1 VVSWFCL
8 FLLSHHLFGL
18 SLSLLVGH
26 RHCNLALVSLQWL
39 YSAAVVIFFSTTGVV
54 SISCEG
60 RSESQ
65 LARLHRSAG
74 DAFFPEPGYCAKA
87 FGNSKPIT
95 FASVVVPVR
104 GQLVLSFSALS
115 SSVCS

>member
-18 SLSLLVGH
+18 NLSLFFWH
-26 RHCNLALVSLQWL
+26 RQRNLALVSLQWL
-39 YSAAVVIFFSTTGVV
+39 YSVAVMIFFNTTSVV

-65 LARLHRSAG
+65 LAQLHRSAG
-74 DAFFPEPGYCAKA
+74 GAFFPEPGYCAEA
-87 FGNSKPIT
+87 FGN
-95 FASVVVPVR
+95 
-104 GQLVLSFSALS
+104 
-115 SSVCS
+115 